1 VNENAVCRQVQL
13 LTYFN
18 EFNNSDC
25 GYCDVCLSHK
35 PKNYDVIKK
44 RIIEVLNSQALTIE
58 ELKAAMSKYND
69 ETWVK
74 AFNELIDDGVI
85 KMNDRFYLLS

>member
-1 VNENAVCRQVQL
+1 
-13 LTYFN
+13 
-18 EFNNSDC
+18 
-25 GYCDVCLSHK
+25 
-35 PKNYDVIKK
+35 
-44 RIIEVLNSQALTIE
+44 VLNSQALTIE
-58 ELKAAMSKYND
+58 ELKAAMSNYND